1 MVCNEC
7 YNKLLEVKC
16 THYKWSDC
24 WIISEDTDLVL
35 EILQNLTFTTLA
47 FWLVS
52 FHILGEGRR
61 SSFDNITPFMVKL
74 KHLAS
79 MGLLVNFI
87 KSCKSNHFSFC
98 SLSLGL

>member
-7 YNKLLEVKC
+7 YNKLLDTKVKC

-35 EILQNLTFTTLA
+35 DILQHLTFTMLA

-52 FHILGEGRR
+52 FHTLGENYYVVSFYEAR
-61 SSFDNITPFMVKL
+61 SSFDNITLFMMRL
-74 KHLAS
+74 STWHLW
-79 MGLLVNFI
+79 VYW
-87 KSCKSNHFSFC
+87 
-98 SLSLGL
+98 